1 MKNQIFSD
9 SDYGKDFMKIKFD
22 SDYNLLLNKPLKF
35 YSMTVVVTCI
45 FEEDGKLYPQS
56 FLDECLYEV

>member
-1 MKNQIFSD
+1 MKNQISSD
-9 SDYGKDFMKIKFD
+9 SD